1 MFIFSFPYKKMRIFA
16 SKFNFKNIIIHK
28 SYNFM
33 VKRLQT
39 KMLLLLAL
47 LFVGAGTT
55 WGKVYT
61 STLNFTEKCNGLGVA
76 DDGVEWTVNS
86 DAVESDFDNEKGIH
100 YGTNGKAVS
109 FIQLSTSAFTEGKIT
124 KIIVEASGNNDPTL
138 SITVGGEVFGTN
150 QTANTSNAAY
160 TFKGSANAGDV
171 VVRLA
176 KASSAKRALYI
187 KSVVVTYETGYDPQ
201 LAYSEESVII
211 NQGDQLNAPMLTFAD
226 NFEGTISYASSD
238 ENVATIDEN
247 GEVTIEG
254 AGNTIIT
261 ASYIPTEDDDW
272 ISSSASYTLRVMS
285 PDAPVGISFGKGKVE
300 IDGSSVTGI
309 DSYGNTWT
317 ITTETEGEE
326 PYFSQ
331 ADDHSQVGSKKN
343 PATSIT
349 FTTTLPD
356 TYTIIE
362 FSATFAGSSNKAK
375 GLVTLTVGESTE
387 TGNIN
392 GNGSVTVT
400 FEPLTIGKTL
410 TVTVTNTEEGINC
423 YNISYKVIAPIEIT
437 MNQYGLMSYAFDKAL
452 DFSVVEGLTAYA
464 ATDIDGTEL
473 TMTEVEQA
481 AAGMGLMLEGAEGT
495 YSVPVAIEEPVAV
508 SNNLLVGLTEVTT
521 VPQVHSDDCTTFIL
535 AYKESEGVNWYKLDE
550 TSYNLKKN
558 SAYLKLNAEQV
569 AGLGNGARGLTMVFG
584 SDTNGIEN
592 VQRET
597 TNNQYFDLSG
607 RRVAQPTKG
616 LYIVNGKKVY
626 IK

>member
-1 MFIFSFPYKKMRIFA
+1 MRIFA
-16 SKFNFKNIIIHK
+16 PKFNFKNIIIHK

-109 FIQLSTSAFTEGKIT
+109 FIQLSTSGFDVGKIT
-124 KIIVEASGNNDPTL
+124 KIIVTASGNNNPTL

-150 QTANTSNAAY
+150 QTVTTTSTPY
-160 TFKGSANAGDV
+160 TFEDVADAGDV

-176 KASSAKRALYI
+176 KAESAKRPLYI

-211 NQGDQLNAPMLTFAD
+211 NQDDQLNAPELTFAE
-226 NFEGTISYASSD
+226 NFEGSITYTSSD

-410 TVTVTNTEEGINC
+410 TVTVTNIEEGINC

-437 MNQYGLMSYAFDKAL
+437 MNQYGLMSYAFNKAL
-452 DFSVVEGLTAYA
+452 DFSAVEGLTAYA
-464 ATDIDGTEL
+464 ATGIEGNTL
-473 TMTEVEQA
+473 TMTEVTVA
-481 AAGMGLMLEGAEGT
+481 AAREGLMLEGEPGS
-495 YSVPVAIEEPVAV
+495 YKVPVVTTEPQAV
-508 SNNLLVGLTEVTT
+508 EGNMLVGLTEATEV
-521 VPQVHSDDCTTFIL
+521 QQEQDGFTTFIL
-535 AYKESEGVNWYKLDE
+535 ANVEGEGVNWYKLDE
-550 TSYNLKKN
+550 SSYTLRAN
-558 SAYLKLNAEQV
+558 SAYLKLTAEQV
-569 AGLGNGARGLTMVFG
+569 GALGQETRGLTMVFG
-584 SDTNGIEN
+584 SDANGIEDVN
-592 VQRET
+592 RTVT
-597 TNNQYFDLSG
+597 NNNQYFDLSG
-607 RRVAQPTKG
+607 RSVAQPTKG